1 MVGLDHGVEEADA
14 YADAALARLRQ
25 AGVPTTPDN
34 FEIFYA
40 YVAQANRELVR
51 AIDVLIS
58 NNQPFTPERLDE
70 IHRLYFTAKDCPG
83 ATLAEL
89 SDRVE
94 ATLRDAAAELG
105 QVADSTHA
113 FGGRLADLHAQAA
126 PHADH
131 AGDSADTRAAALPQ
145 LVEKLIAETRAMA
158 GHARSVSANLSQ
170 QRQQV
175 ESLQSSLDE
184 MRAAAETDQ
193 LTGLP
198 NRRVLER
205 TLRTEAAQ
213 AMEVGSEVCVAMV
226 DIDHFK
232 AFNDTHGHLM
242 GDQVLKLVAKVM
254 RSELREADTVARWGG
269 EEFALLLPATDLATG
284 FEVCERVRT
293 HLAGRRLT
301 NRQTGQTVGRVTV
314 SMGLAAYA
322 YGEPLDTLLKRA
334 DTSLY
339 AAKSAGRNRVTTE
352 AEETAGLVGFNVAL
366 PQG

>member
-1 MVGLDHGVEEADA
+1 MVGIDHGVEEADA
-14 YADAALARLRQ
+14 YADAAIARMRA
-25 AGVPTTPDN
+25 AGVPTIPAN

-70 IHRLYFTAKDCPG
+70 IHRLYFTAKGCPG
-83 ATLAEL
+83 AELAEL

-105 QVADSTHA
+105 QVADTTHA
-113 FGGRLADLHAQAA
+113 FGGRLADLQAEAA
-126 PHADH
+126 PHAPNADH
-131 AGDSADTRAAALPQ
+131 SGESADTRAAALPQ
-145 LVEKLIAETRAMA
+145 LVERLIAETRQMA
-158 GHARSVSANLSQ
+158 GHARTVSSNLNQ
-170 QRQQV
+170 QRQQM
-175 ESLQSSLDE
+175 ESLQLSLDE
-184 MRAAAETDQ
+184 MRQAAETDQ

-205 TLRTEAAQ
+205 ALRTAAAQ
-213 AMEVGSEVCVAMV
+213 AMEVGQQICVAMV

-232 AFNDTHGHLM
+232 KFNDTHGHLM

-254 RSELREADTVARWGG
+254 RAELREADTVARWGG
-269 EEFALLLPATDLATG
+269 EEFALLLPATDLETARA
-284 FEVCERVRT
+284 VCERVRS

-314 SMGLAAYA
+314 SMGLATYA

-352 AEETAGLVGFNVAL
+352 AEETAGLVGV
-366 PQG
+366 

>member
-1 MVGLDHGVEEADA
+1 M
-14 YADAALARLRQ
+14 RQ
-25 AGVPTTPDN
+25 
-34 FEIFYA
+34 
-40 YVAQANRELVR
+40 
-51 AIDVLIS
+51 
-58 NNQPFTPERLDE
+58 
-70 IHRLYFTAKDCPG
+70 
-83 ATLAEL
+83 
-89 SDRVE
+89 
-94 ATLRDAAAELG
+94 
-105 QVADSTHA
+105 
-113 FGGRLADLHAQAA
+113 
-126 PHADH
+126 
-131 AGDSADTRAAALPQ
+131 
-145 LVEKLIAETRAMA
+145 
-158 GHARSVSANLSQ
+158 
-170 QRQQV
+170 
-175 ESLQSSLDE
+175 
-184 MRAAAETDQ
+184 AAETDQ

-213 AMEVGSEVCVAMV
+213 AMEVGGEVCVAMV

-254 RSELREADTVARWGG
+254 RGELREADTVARWGG
-269 EEFALLLPATDLATG
+269 EEFALLLPATDLATAAQ
-284 FEVCERVRT
+284 VCERVRT

-352 AEETAGLVGFNVAL
+352 AEETAGLVGV
-366 PQG
+366 

>member
-70 IHRLYFTAKDCPG
+70 IHRLYFTSKGCPG
-83 ATLAEL
+83 AELAEL

-94 ATLRDAAAELG
+94 ATLREAASDLG
-105 QVADSTHA
+105 QVAETTQA
-113 FGGRLADLHAQAA
+113 FGGKLEDLQSEAH
-126 PHADH
+126 PNADH
-131 AGDSADTRAAALPQ
+131 GPESADSRAAALPQ

-158 GHARSVSANLSQ
+158 GHARHVSANLSQ

-184 MRAAAETDQ
+184 MREAAETDQ

-205 TLRTEAAQ
+205 ALRTEAAQ
-213 AMEVGSEVCVAMV
+213 AMEVGG
-226 DIDHFK
+226 K
-232 AFNDTHGHLM
+232 RP
-242 GDQVLKLVAKVM
+242 LK
-254 RSELREADTVARWGG
+254 
-269 EEFALLLPATDLATG
+269 
-284 FEVCERVRT
+284 
-293 HLAGRRLT
+293 
-301 NRQTGQTVGRVTV
+301 
-314 SMGLAAYA
+314 AAY
-322 YGEPLDTLLKRA
+322 R
-334 DTSLY
+334 
-339 AAKSAGRNRVTTE
+339 
-352 AEETAGLVGFNVAL
+352 VGF
-366 PQG
+366 